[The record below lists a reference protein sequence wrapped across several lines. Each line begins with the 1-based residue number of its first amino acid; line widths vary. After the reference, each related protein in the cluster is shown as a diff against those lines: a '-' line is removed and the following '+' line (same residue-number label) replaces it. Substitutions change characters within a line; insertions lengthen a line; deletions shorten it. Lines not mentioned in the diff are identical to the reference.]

1 MILKGK
7 YATSGLIIQ
16 RGIWVNT
23 DDKWYRR
30 SFRLFGL
37 LNFFSKKIKLP
48 PADYILLFRTL
59 YAKCE
64 PCSLEDFDDSS
75 TIQLSLVYH
84 KNRRLIIHESRDK
97 KQVFE
102 YARFLAA
109 DLKLKIRDSA
119 TDRRNP
125 VWLNSNQTG

>member
-7 YATSGLIIQ
+7 YAASGLIMQ
-16 RGIWVNT
+16 RGISVNT
-23 DDKWYRR
+23 DEKWYQLSYR
-30 SFRLFGL
+30 FFGL
-37 LNFFSKKIKLP
+37 LNFFSKKLKLP

-84 KNRRLIIHESRDK
+84 KNRRLIIHEARDK

-102 YARFLAA
+102 YARFLET

-119 TDRRNP
+119 TDRRKP
-125 VWLNSNQTG
+125 VWLK